1 MDKKIKSL
9 ADLRKIK
16 ETCTDLTSTRSTG
29 TKTIVIGMGTCGIA
43 AGAREIMD
51 EVLRELQKRNISDVS
66 VQTTGCIGMCQV
78 EPLLDVIIP
87 GKERITYGKVTRD
100 DVKRIIAEHVV
111 NGRIVTDLAI
121 GRADKEGFS

>member
-121 GRADKEGFS
+121 GRAD

>member
-29 TKTIVIGMGTCGIA
+29 AKTIVIGMGTCGIA

-121 GRADKEGFS
+121 GRAD

>member
-1 MDKKIKSL
+1 MRRMVMDKKIKSL

-51 EVLRELQKRNISDVS
+51 EVLKELQKRNISDVS
-66 VQTTGCIGMCQV
+66 VQTTGCIGMCQL

-87 GKERITYGKVTRD
+87 DKERITYGKVTRE

-121 GRADKEGFS
+121 GRAD

>member
-9 ADLRKIK
+9 ADLRRIK
-16 ETCTDLTSTRSTG
+16 ETCTDLTSTRSTD
-29 TKTIVIGMGTCGIA
+29 TKTVVIGMGTCGIA

-51 EVLRELQKRNISDVS
+51 EVLKELQRRGISDVS
-66 VQTTGCIGMCQV
+66 VQTTGCIGMCQL

-87 GKERITYGKVTRD
+87 NKERITYGKVTRD

-121 GRADKEGFS
+121 GRAD

>member
-1 MDKKIKSL
+1 VRRMVMDKKIKSL

-51 EVLRELQKRNISDVS
+51 EVLKELQKRNISDVS
-66 VQTTGCIGMCQV
+66 VQTTGCIGMCQL

-87 GKERITYGKVTRD
+87 DKERITYGKVTRE

-121 GRADKEGFS
+121 GRAD

>member
-1 MDKKIKSL
+1 MVMDKKIKSL

-16 ETCTDLTSTRSTG
+16 ETCTDLTSTRCTD

-51 EVLRELQKRNISDVS
+51 EVLKELQRRGIGDVS
-66 VQTTGCIGMCQV
+66 VQTTGCIGMCQQ

-87 GKERITYGKVTRD
+87 GKERITYGKITRA

-121 GRADKEGFS
+121 GRAD

>member
-16 ETCTDLTSTRSTG
+16 ETCTDLTSTRCTD

-51 EVLRELQKRNISDVS
+51 EVLKELQRRGIGDVS
-66 VQTTGCIGMCQV
+66 VQTTGCIGMCQQ

-87 GKERITYGKVTRD
+87 GKERITYGKITRA

-121 GRADKEGFS
+121 GRAD

>member
-51 EVLRELQKRNISDVS
+51 EVLKELQKRNISDVS
-66 VQTTGCIGMCQV
+66 VQTTGCIGMCQL

-87 GKERITYGKVTRD
+87 DKERITYGKVTRE

-121 GRADKEGFS
+121 GRAD

>member
-16 ETCTDLTSTRSTG
+16 ETCTDLTSTRCTD

-51 EVLRELQKRNISDVS
+51 EVLRELQRRGIGDVS
-66 VQTTGCIGMCQV
+66 VQTTGCIGMCQQ

-121 GRADKEGFS
+121 GRAD

>member
-9 ADLRKIK
+9 ADLRRIK

-29 TKTIVIGMGTCGIA
+29 TKTVVIGMGTCGIA

-51 EVLRELQKRNISDVS
+51 EVLKELQRRGISDVS
-66 VQTTGCIGMCQV
+66 VQTTGCIGMCQL

-87 GKERITYGKVTRD
+87 NKERITYGKVTRD

-121 GRADKEGFS
+121 GRAD